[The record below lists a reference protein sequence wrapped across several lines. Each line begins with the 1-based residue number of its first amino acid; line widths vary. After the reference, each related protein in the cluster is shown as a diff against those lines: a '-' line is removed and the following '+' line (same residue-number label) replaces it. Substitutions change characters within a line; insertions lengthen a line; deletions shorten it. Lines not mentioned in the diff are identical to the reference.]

1 MNIEDD
7 SKKIVNNKITPKPI
21 RKNVTKSDS
30 KTEGKNNINHKID
43 LNNSI
48 IVNDERVFEE
58 LFSAVMKTKDDNN
71 KPLYTHFQLLP
82 SKKKYPEYYEV
93 IEQPI
98 DLKLIAQK
106 IQGNKYNHLIEMERD
121 LLLMCK
127 NACLFN
133 EPGSQI
139 HKQAKALKQVS
150 SPICV

>member
-1 MNIEDD
+1 MTRK
-7 SKKIVNNKITPKPI
+7 SITKPEPKSEP
-21 RKNVTKSDS
+21 
-30 KTEGKNNINHKID
+30 KNNINHKIA
-43 LNNSI
+43 LNNI
-48 IVNDERVFEE
+48 IVDDDGMFEE
-58 LFSAVMKTKDDNN
+58 LFSAVMKAKDDYN

-93 IEQPI
+93 IEQPV

-106 IQGNKYNHLIEMERD
+106 VQGKKYSHLIEMERD

-139 HKQAKALKQVS
+139 HKQAKALKQVCTFLKLRETFNYCFKVYS
-150 SPICV
+150 II